1 MNHTLNLLPKHCESP
16 GRPLSLGNIDIVP
29 GEKQCRQQSG
39 LPLGDR
45 KFPVWDLAL
54 PGSSSSPYPTHCGPG
69 GEAQAPAWHLYLAT
83 WRQLLPASHGSRLS
97 VSVTCLCVT
106 CYPKQQQTLVT
117 AGVFSGPETL
127 EELSWCFWSSA
138 SCDRAVRV
146 LSAGTAVIRRLDW
159 GWRLCFSCQPTH
171 RDGSQY

>member
-1 MNHTLNLLPKHCESP
+1 MTLSQGKNNVDNSQVCLLGTES
-16 GRPLSLGNIDIVP
+16 S
-29 GEKQCRQQSG
+29 QSG
-39 LPLGDR
+39 TWLCQAP
-45 KFPVWDLAL
+45 AL
-54 PGSSSSPYPTHCGPG
+54 PPLPGFSSSPYPTRCGPG

-117 AGVFSGPETL
+117 AGVFSGPETP